1 MKSTGVIRRIDEL
14 GRIVIP
20 KEIRKNLN
28 IREGENL
35 EIIIDNENII
45 LTKHSPLVTIE
56 SIINKLTDNLS
67 EVITDTI
74 LITDREKVVSS
85 TNNEY
90 LNNNI
95 ESFTTFIDNREQYI
109 SKELD
114 SFEINDSDIKG
125 YFTIVP
131 IITFS
136 DCYGLIIIINHN
148 NQIKEN
154 ELLAKLAAKIISNK
168 IDIS

>member
-14 GRIVIP
+14 GRVVIP

-56 SIINKLTDNLS
+56 TIIKKIADSLS
-67 EVITDTI
+67 EVISDTI
-74 LITDREKVVSS
+74 LVTDREKVIASS
-85 TNNEY
+85 NIEY
-90 LNNNI
+90 LNRNI
-95 ESFTTFIDNREQYI
+95 EAFTNLIDNREQYI

-114 SFEINDSDIKG
+114 SFKINDIDIKG

-136 DCYGLIIIINHN
+136 DCYGLIIVVNSKSI
-148 NQIKEN
+148 IKEN
-154 ELLAKLAAKIISNK
+154 ELLAKLTAKIISNK
-168 IDIS
+168 IDIT